1 MNETLTLLLLQLPHS
16 DAFGR
21 ALTIVIVSMSVIVF
35 MSVVAFI
42 VIRMVKRD
50 IFEDN
55 PGFAKDSVLKAQAEL
70 MVMAKKKRDD
80 GERAEDM
87 AQKLGDQ
94 NAVKNQEAEERKLAQ
109 ESARETLLHAAEAGI
124 GASCPHCQI
133 AMEEDESLV
142 VCPVCGVVQHSVC
155 FSNGGCAS
163 GCTVEYVYEF
173 PEGNFKEVV
182 KKAY

>member
-1 MNETLTLLLLQLPHS
+1 MNEATALLLLQLPHS
-16 DAFGR
+16 EPFTR

-55 PGFAKDSVLKAQAEL
+55 PGFAKDSLIKAQAEL
-70 MVMAKKKRDD
+70 LVLAKKKHTD
-80 GERAEDM
+80 GERAGEM
-87 AQKLGDQ
+87 AQKLGEK
-94 NAVKNQEAEERKLAQ
+94 NATQAQEAEARKLAQ

-133 AMEEDESLV
+133 EMAADESLV

-155 FSNGGCAS
+155 FSNGGCAG
-163 GCTVEYVYEF
+163 GCTVEYVYEY
-173 PEGNFKEVV
+173 PEGSFKDVG
-182 KKAY
+182 KRGR